1 MSAAQPAGGQ
11 PMRRWPTVFPQLGV
25 LKRPVDR
32 FARRLRGLGCTTL
45 MGMCGI
51 VGYVGH
57 RPACGVVIDALRRME
72 YRGYDSS
79 GIALLDGR
87 GGLTV
92 CRRAGRLVNLEEAVA
107 AMASASEGS
116 LTGTTGLG
124 HTRWATHGRPTDR
137 NAHPHRDASGKIAV
151 VHNGIIENYPHLR
164 RELESA
170 GVEFA
175 SDTDTEAAVHLVARE
190 YRHGVAAGDFPAS
203 VLAVLRRLEGHFT
216 LVFANADEPGMI
228 VAARRSTP
236 LVLGIGD
243 GEMFVGSDV
252 AAFIP
257 HTRDAVEL
265 GQDQAVVLTAD
276 GYRITD
282 FDGNEDSANARRFHI
297 DWDLAAAEKGGY
309 EYFMLKEIA
318 EQPAAVADTLIGHFV
333 DGRVVLDEQRLSD
346 QELRE
351 VDKVFVVACGTAY
364 HSGLL
369 AKYAIEH
376 WTRLPVEVEVASEFR
391 YRDPVLDRSTLVVA
405 ISQSGETADTLE
417 AVRHAKEQKAKVLA
431 VCNTNGSQIPREC
444 DAVLYTRAG
453 PEIGVASTKT
463 FLAQIA
469 ANYLVGLALAQARG
483 TKYPDEVEREYRE
496 LEAMPEL
503 IDRVI
508 AGMEPVAAL
517 AHRFAQS
524 SAVLFL
530 GRHVGYPVA
539 LEGALKLKELA
550 YMHAEGFAA
559 GELKHGPIAL
569 IEDGLPVFV
578 IMPSPKGSAVL
589 HAKLLSNI
597 REIQARGAIT
607 IVIAEEGDETVRPH
621 ADHLIEIPSVSTLLQ
636 PLLSTIP
643 LQVFAAS
650 VAQARGYD
658 VDKPRNLAKS
668 VTVE

>member
-1 MSAAQPAGGQ
+1 
-11 PMRRWPTVFPQLGV
+11 
-25 LKRPVDR
+25 
-32 FARRLRGLGCTTL
+32 
-45 MGMCGI
+45 MCGI
-51 VGYVGH
+51 VGYVGQ
-57 RPACGVVIDALRRME
+57 RPACGIVVDALRRME
-72 YRGYDSS
+72 YRGYDSA
-79 GIALLDGR
+79 GVALLDGH

-92 CRRAGRLVNLEEAVA
+92 RRKAGRLANLEAALGEAGA
-107 AMASASEGS
+107 ES
-116 LTGTTGLG
+116 LVGATGLG

-137 NAHPHRDASGKIAV
+137 NAHPHRDASGKVAV
-151 VHNGIIENYPHLR
+151 VHNGIIENFAALR
-164 RELESA
+164 AELEGT

-175 SDTDTEAAVHLVARE
+175 SDTDTEVAVHLVARE
-190 YRHGVAAGDFPAS
+190 YAFGENAGDFPAS
-203 VLAVLRRLEGHFT
+203 VMSVLRRLEGHFT
-216 LVFANADEPGMI
+216 LVFAHADEPGTI

-252 AAFIP
+252 AAFIE
-257 HTRDAVEL
+257 HTREAVEL
-265 GQDQAVVLTAD
+265 GQDQAVVVTAD

-282 FDGNEDSANARRFHI
+282 FDGTDTADYRVFHI
-297 DWDLAAAEKGGY
+297 DWDTSAAEKGGY

-318 EQPAAVADTLIGHFV
+318 EQPAAVSDTLLGHFI
-333 DGRVVLDEQRLSD
+333 DNRIVLDEQRLSD
-346 QELRE
+346 QELRD

-376 WTRLPVEVEVASEFR
+376 WTRLPVEVELASEFR
-391 YRDPVLDRSTLVVA
+391 YRDPVLDSHTLVVA

-431 VCNTNGSQIPREC
+431 ICNTNGSQIPREC

-469 ANYLVGLALAQARG
+469 ASYLVGLALAQARG
-483 TKYPDEVEREYRE
+483 TKYPDEVAREYRD
-496 LEAMPEL
+496 LEAMPDQ
-503 IDRVI
+503 ISRVL
-508 AGMEPVAAL
+508 ATAAAPVADL
-517 AHRFAQS
+517 AQRFAS
-524 SAVLFL
+524 SQTVLFL
-530 GRHVGYPVA
+530 GRHVGYPIA

-569 IEDGLPVFV
+569 IEDGLPVIV
-578 IMPSPKGSAVL
+578 VMPSPKNAATL
-589 HAKLLSNI
+589 HSKLLSNI
-597 REIQARGAIT
+597 REIQARGAVT
-607 IVIAEEGDETVRPH
+607 IVISEEGDETVRPY
-621 ADHLIEIPSVSTLLQ
+621 ADHLIEIPSVPTLFQ
-636 PLLSTIP
+636 PLLSSIP
-643 LQVFAAS
+643 MQVFAAG

>member
-1 MSAAQPAGGQ
+1 
-11 PMRRWPTVFPQLGV
+11 
-25 LKRPVDR
+25 
-32 FARRLRGLGCTTL
+32 
-45 MGMCGI
+45 MCGI
-51 VGYVGH
+51 VGYVGQ
-57 RPACGVVIDALRRME
+57 RPACDIVVDALRRME
-72 YRGYDSS
+72 YRGYDSA
-79 GIALLDGR
+79 GVALLDGH

-92 CRRAGRLVNLEEAVA
+92 SRKAGRVANLEAALAEAGVSD
-107 AMASASEGS
+107 ASGA
-116 LTGTTGLG
+116 TGLG

-137 NAHPHRDASGKIAV
+137 NAHPHRDATGKVAV
-151 VHNGIIENYPHLR
+151 VHNGIIENYAALR
-164 RELESA
+164 NELELA

-175 SDTDTEAAVHLVARE
+175 SDTDTEVSVHLVARE
-190 YRHGVAAGDFPAS
+190 FDHGPHAGDFPAA

-216 LVFANADEPGMI
+216 LVFAHADEPGTI

-236 LVLGIGD
+236 LVLGVGD

-252 AAFIP
+252 AAFIE
-257 HTRDAVEL
+257 HTREAVEL
-265 GQDQAVVLTAD
+265 GQDQAVVVTAD

-282 FDGNEDSANARRFHI
+282 FDGNPADPERDYRRFHI
-297 DWDLAAAEKGGY
+297 DWDTSAAEKGGY

-318 EQPAAVADTLIGHFV
+318 EQPDAVSDTLLGHFV
-333 DGRVVLDEQRLSD
+333 DNRIVLDEQRLSD
-346 QELRE
+346 QELRDI
-351 VDKVFVVACGTAY
+351 DKVFVVACGTAY
-364 HSGLL
+364 HSGML

-376 WTRLPVEVEVASEFR
+376 WTRLPVEVELASEFR
-391 YRDPVLDRSTLVVA
+391 YRDPVLDSHTLVVA

-417 AVRHAKEQKAKVLA
+417 AVRHAKEQNAKVLA
-431 VCNTNGSQIPREC
+431 ICNTNGSQIPREC

-453 PEIGVASTKT
+453 PEVGVASTKT

-483 TKYPDEVEREYRE
+483 TKYPDEVAREYHD
-496 LEAMPEL
+496 LEAMPAM
-503 IDRVI
+503 IARVL
-508 AGMEPVAAL
+508 ATAEPVMQL
-517 AHRFAQS
+517 AHRFAPS
-524 SAVLFL
+524 PTVLFL
-530 GRHVGYPVA
+530 GRHVGFPVA

-569 IEDGLPVFV
+569 IEDDLPVIV
-578 IMPSPKGSAVL
+578 VMPSPKNAATL

-607 IVIAEEGDETVRPH
+607 IVIAEEDDDTVRPY
-621 ADHLIEIPSVSTLLQ
+621 ADHLIEIPSVPTLFQ

-643 LQVFAAS
+643 MQLFAAG

>member
-1 MSAAQPAGGQ
+1 
-11 PMRRWPTVFPQLGV
+11 
-25 LKRPVDR
+25 
-32 FARRLRGLGCTTL
+32 
-45 MGMCGI
+45 MCGI
-51 VGYVGH
+51 VGYVGQ
-57 RPACGVVIDALRRME
+57 RPACDIVVDALRRME
-72 YRGYDSS
+72 YRGYDSA
-79 GIALLDGR
+79 GVALLDGR

-92 CRRAGRLVNLEEAVA
+92 RRRAGRLANLEAALEEADDATLV
-107 AMASASEGS
+107 GS
-116 LTGTTGLG
+116 TGVG

-137 NAHPHRDASGKIAV
+137 NAHPHRDAAGKIAV
-151 VHNGIIENYPHLR
+151 VHNGIIENFAALR
-164 RELESA
+164 AELEA
-170 GVEFA
+170 TGVEFA
-175 SDTDTEAAVHLVARE
+175 SDTDTEVTVHLVSWQ
-190 YRHGVAAGDFPAS
+190 YRHGPTAGDFVGS
-203 VLAVLRRLEGHFT
+203 VMAVLPRLEGHFT
-216 LVFANADEPGMI
+216 LVFANADEPGTI

-236 LVLGIGD
+236 LVVGVGD
-243 GEMFVGSDV
+243 GEMFIGSDV
-252 AAFIP
+252 AAFIE

-265 GQDQAVVLTAD
+265 GQDQAVVITAD

-282 FDGNEDSANARRFHI
+282 FHGDSDVDFREFHI
-297 DWDLAAAEKGGY
+297 DWDLSAAEKGGY

-318 EQPAAVADTLIGHFV
+318 EQPAAVADTLLGHFTG
-333 DGRVVLDEQRLSD
+333 GRIVLDEQRLSD

-351 VDKVFVVACGTAY
+351 IDKVFVVACGTAY

-376 WTRLPVEVEVASEFR
+376 WTRLPVEVELASEFR
-391 YRDPVLDRSTLVVA
+391 YRDAVLDRHTLVVA

-431 VCNTNGSQIPREC
+431 ICNTNGSQIPREC

-483 TKYPDEVEREYRE
+483 TKYPDEVEREYRD
-496 LEAMPEL
+496 LECMPEL
-503 IDRVI
+503 VARVLETV
-508 AGMEPVAAL
+508 EPVFAL
-517 AHRFAQS
+517 ARRFADSQT
-524 SAVLFL
+524 VLFI

-569 IEDGLPVFV
+569 IEDGLPVIV
-578 IMPSPKGSAVL
+578 VMPSPKNSAML

-607 IVIAEEGDETVRPH
+607 IVIAEEGDDTVRPY
-621 ADHLIEIPSVSTLLQ
+621 ADHLIEIPAVSTLFQ

-643 LQVFAAS
+643 LQVFAAG

>member
-1 MSAAQPAGGQ
+1 M
-11 PMRRWPTVFPQLGV
+11 
-25 LKRPVDR
+25 
-32 FARRLRGLGCTTL
+32 
-45 MGMCGI
+45 
-51 VGYVGH
+51 
-57 RPACGVVIDALRRME
+57 DALHRME

-79 GIALLDGR
+79 GIALVDGA
-87 GGLTV
+87 GKLTV
-92 CRRAGRLVNLEEAVA
+92 RRRAGRLANLEEALTE
-107 AMASASEGS
+107 MTPSALAGN
-116 LTGTTGLG
+116 TGLG

-137 NAHPHRDASGKIAV
+137 NAHPHSDAAGKIAV
-151 VHNGIIENYPHLR
+151 VHNGIIENFATLR
-164 RELESA
+164 HELEVA
-170 GVEFA
+170 GVEFS
-175 SDTDTEAAVHLVARE
+175 SDTDTEVAVHLVAQA
-190 YRHGVAAGDFPAS
+190 YRHGETAGDFVAS

-216 LVFANADEPGMI
+216 LVFANADEPGTI

-243 GEMFVGSDV
+243 REMFVGSDV
-252 AAFIP
+252 AAFIE
-257 HTRDAVEL
+257 HTRHAVEL
-265 GQDQAVVLTAD
+265 GQDQAVVITAD
-276 GYRITD
+276 GYRVLDFNGDTD
-282 FDGNEDSANARRFHI
+282 IEFREFHI

-318 EQPAAVADTLIGHFV
+318 EQPTAVAETLLGHFV
-333 DGRVVLDEQRLSD
+333 DGRIVLDEQRLSD

-351 VDKVFVVACGTAY
+351 IDKVFVVACGTAY

-376 WTRLPVEVEVASEFR
+376 WTRLPVEVELASEFR

-431 VCNTNGSQIPREC
+431 ICNTNGSQIPREC

-463 FLAQIA
+463 FLAQIT

-496 LEAMPEL
+496 LEGMPDL
-503 IDRVI
+503 VARVLATI
-508 AGMEPVAAL
+508 EPVTAL
-517 AHRFAQS
+517 ANRFAQYS
-524 SAVLFL
+524 TVLFL

-569 IEDGLPVFV
+569 IEDGLPVIV
-578 IMPSPKGSAVL
+578 VMPSPKGSALL
-589 HAKLLSNI
+589 HSKLISNI
-597 REIQARGAIT
+597 REIQSRGAVT
-607 IVIAEEGDETVRPH
+607 IVIAEEGDDTVRPY